1 MEGVELAFKPGQ
13 PDTTASALS
22 SYIMLPLLLV
32 TNLEQHSLSGT
43 GTHPVRGLD
52 DKAPFL
58 GRIEVPFNLC
68 LLLWVVGRLSQFAPE
83 HISEPFFLLLSHLLH
98 LECCVPPPPCLRFL
112 ARKCPWSPLVLYI
125 FSLMD
130 NDQI

>member
-1 MEGVELAFKPGQ
+1 MEGVELGFKPGQ

-43 GTHPVRGLD
+43 GTHPVRNLD

-58 GRIEVPFNLC
+58 GRIEVPFNLY
-68 LLLWVVGRLSQFAPE
+68 LFLWVVGRLTQFAPE
-83 HISEPFFLLLSHLLH
+83 HISEPLSSFDSPIFSTYSA
-98 LECCVPPPPCLRFL
+98 VSPPPPSAPPTVFEV
-112 ARKCPWSPLVLYI
+112 PG
-125 FSLMD
+125 
-130 NDQI
+130 